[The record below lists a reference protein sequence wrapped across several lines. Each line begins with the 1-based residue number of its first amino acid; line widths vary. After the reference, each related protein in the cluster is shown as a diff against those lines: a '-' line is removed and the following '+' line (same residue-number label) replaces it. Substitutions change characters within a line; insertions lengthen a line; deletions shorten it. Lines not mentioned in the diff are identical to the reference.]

1 MICPPNVRAA
11 LREMVL
17 ADCEDA
23 DTGKSRTEHII
34 DMHWPRL
41 LDALRAAMGPQM
53 AKEFDDMAK
62 TMARRS
68 LAA

>member
-1 MICPPNVRAA
+1 MICPANVRTV

-17 ADCEDA
+17 ADCEDG

-41 LDALRAAMGPQM
+41 IDALRHALGPQM
-53 AKEFDDMAK
+53 AKEFDDMAR
-62 TMARRS
+62 TMSRRS
-68 LAA
+68 LRV

>member
-1 MICPPNVRAA
+1 MICPPNVRTV

-17 ADCEDA
+17 ADPED

-41 LDALRAAMGPQM
+41 LDALRQAMGPQM
-53 AKEFDDMAK
+53 AKEFDDIAK

>member
-1 MICPPNVRAA
+1 MICPPKVREV

-17 ADCEDA
+17 ADCEDS

-41 LDALRAAMGPQM
+41 VDALREHAPRALQPV
-53 AKEFDDMAK
+53 E
-62 TMARRS
+62 
-68 LAA
+68 